1 MDNMLVVE
9 MLENAEKHKEENK
22 NVLLFHNLEI
32 TTVDI
37 LRLYL
42 FPSKWNYMVLLFC
55 NPIFTS

>member
-42 FPSKWNYMVLLFC
+42 FPSKWN
-55 NPIFTS
+55 